1 MVVKRKYTQKNRRI
15 SITTPLG
22 EDKLL
27 LRSITGSEAISQP
40 FQYHLELLS
49 EDDAIDFK
57 CIVGQRV
64 TVKLLLADA
73 SPRYFN
79 GFISRF
85 SQGARD
91 GVLTSYHAE
100 MVPWLWFLTRTAD
113 CRIFQKKSVPDIIQ
127 QIFKDLGFTDF
138 KLNLYSTFQPRDYCV
153 QYRETD
159 FHFVSR
165 LMEQVGIYYFFEHD
179 DTKHNLILGND
190 PNVHKDCPGQPKV
203 RYELTAGGW
212 QDDDVITEWR
222 LEEAFRPG
230 SWAQTDYNFETP
242 STSLLV
248 ALSGANKYEIYDY
261 PGDYAARGDGDTLTK
276 VRLEEDTTPTLVAQG
291 TSDCRAFVTGHKFT
305 LQDHYRPDL
314 NQPYVITSVNHRAS
328 QGGDYGG
335 GAMDGLDKEFTYQ
348 NTFACIPA
356 SVTFRPGRITPRPTV
371 RGCQTA
377 MVVGPGGEEIH
388 TDKYGRVKVQFH
400 WDREGKRNEN
410 SSCWVRVS
418 HPWAGKG
425 WGAVSIPRIGQEV
438 VVDFL
443 EGDPDQ
449 PIIVGRVYNAES
461 MPPYGLPA
469 GAVVSGVKSNSTK
482 GGGGYN
488 EIVMD
493 DTKGTE
499 LIRVHAQ
506 YDKDKVVEH
515 DERVHVKHDRTE
527 AVDND
532 ETITIGHDRKE
543 EVKHD
548 EKIRIGNDKTEVV
561 NHDRTL
567 QVDHDKTE
575 TVVHNKRI
583 QVGGDHSENIDGAM
597 TVIIGS
603 TLTENVLVNYAESVA
618 GAMEITVGA
627 ALAITAG
634 GAMAE
639 TVGAIKAETVGG
651 NKTENIGG
659 NKTFLVGK
667 DLTETVT
674 GNFKR
679 KVDKDVMQQ
688 VTGKQRIEVTKECMV
703 TAKKIQITADDE
715 IHLKTGSAEI
725 LLKKNG
731 DITMNGKKITVKGSG
746 DVIVKGSKIKE
757 N

>member
-27 LRSITGSEAISQP
+27 LRSISGSDAISQP

-57 CIVGQRV
+57 SIVGQRV

-113 CRIFQKKSVPDIIQ
+113 CRIFQKKSIPDIIQ

-138 KLNLYSTFQPRDYCV
+138 KLNLYSNFEPRDYCV

-165 LMEQVGIYYFFEHD
+165 LMEQVGVYYFFEHND
-179 DTKHNLILGND
+179 ANHTMILGND
-190 PNVHKDCPGQPKV
+190 PSVHKECPGQPTA

-212 QDDDVITEWR
+212 QDDDVVTEWR
-222 LEEAFRPG
+222 LEEAIRPG

-248 ALSGANKYEIYDY
+248 ALPGPNKYEIYDY
-261 PGDYAARGDGDTLTK
+261 PGDYATRSDGDVLTK
-276 VRLEEDTTPTLVAQG
+276 VRLEEDTTPGMIGQG
-291 TSDCRAFVTGHKFT
+291 GSDCRAFAPGYKFT
-305 LQDHYRPDL
+305 LADHYRSDL
-314 NQPYVITSVNHRAS
+314 NQPWLITEVHHRAS

-335 GAMDGLDKEFTYQ
+335 GAMVSQDKEFSYQ
-348 NTFACIPA
+348 NTFTCIPA
-356 SVTFRPGRITPRPTV
+356 SVPFRPGRVTPRPVV

-377 MVVGPGGEEIH
+377 MVVGPPGEEIH

-410 SSCWVRVS
+410 SSCWIRVS

-461 MPPYGLPA
+461 MPPYSLPA
-469 GAVVSGVKSNSTK
+469 GAMVSGFKSNSTK

-488 EIVMD
+488 EIAAD
-493 DTKGTE
+493 DTKGKEKVT
-499 LIRVHAQ
+499 IHGQ
-506 YDKDKVVEH
+506 YDMNTTV
-515 DERVHVKHDRTE
+515 
-527 AVDND
+527 
-532 ETITIGHDRKE
+532 
-543 EVKHD
+543 
-548 EKIRIGNDKTEVV
+548 
-561 NHDRTL
+561 
-567 QVDHDKTE
+567 QHDKT
-575 TVVHNKRI
+575 TVVKSGNRTITVESGTNTETIKGTASLTVQAGARM
-583 QVGGDHSENIDGAM
+583 VDVTGGDYSATSSDGVFLHGKSKGVGILGDAEGVGI
-597 TVIIGS
+597 TGNGKGVGITGNGKGVGIVGNGEGVGIIGNAKGVGIEGNGEGVGIIGNGKGVGIQGNGEGI
-603 TLTENVLVNYAESVA
+603 TCVGNPHFYAEGTSNA
-618 GAMEITVGA
+618 QIKGPKIDIGDGEIT
-627 ALAITAG
+627 
-634 GAMAE
+634 
-639 TVGAIKAETVGG
+639 
-651 NKTENIGG
+651 
-659 NKTFLVGK
+659 
-667 DLTETVT
+667 
-674 GNFKR
+674 
-679 KVDKDVMQQ
+679 
-688 VTGKQRIEVTKECMV
+688 
-703 TAKKIQITADDE
+703 
-715 IHLKTGSAEI
+715 IH
-725 LLKKNG
+725 
-731 DITMNGKKITVKGSG
+731 
-746 DVIVKGSKIKE
+746 GSKIVLGAGGGSVVIDGSGVTIQGTKVSI